1 MKINELHQ
9 LINNELRITE
19 ENLDKCMLEQG
30 ALFAN
35 YAVRLATLRAE
46 YDRKKAEL
54 QTLEATLGKE
64 YREKLTKVTEKAV
77 EEAVISDERWKQA
90 NEELI
95 NAKEDMLIIEAI
107 VDALI
112 QKKEMLVA
120 YTNLIKT
127 RSFQGERNG
136 S

>member
-9 LINNELRITE
+9 LINDELRITE

-30 ALFAN
+30 ALFAS

-77 EEAVISDERWKQA
+77 EEAVTSDERWKQA

-95 NAKEDMLIIEAI
+95 NAKEDMLVIEAI

-120 YTNLIKT
+120 YTNLMKT

>member
-1 MKINELHQ
+1 VHV
-9 LINNELRITE
+9 R
-19 ENLDKCMLEQG
+19 QG

-77 EEAVISDERWKQA
+77 EEAVTSDERWKQA

-95 NAKEDMLIIEAI
+95 NAKEDMLVIEAI

-120 YTNLIKT
+120 YTNLMKT